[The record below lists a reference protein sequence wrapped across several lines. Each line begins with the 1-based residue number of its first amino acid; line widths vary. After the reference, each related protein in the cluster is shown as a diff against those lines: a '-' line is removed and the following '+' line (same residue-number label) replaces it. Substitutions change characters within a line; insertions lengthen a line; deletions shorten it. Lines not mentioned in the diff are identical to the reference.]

1 MTSPRQ
7 SNHARRASRARKLA
21 EQSPASAQSLS
32 FITAVI
38 DEQARLDTRIP
49 RPIGA
54 EQVAPPPRSPADLAG
69 PIAQLAQHSRPLIEL
84 VLRQG
89 PPPLRDE
96 AQSLDEAG
104 CREALDRL
112 VHREDTTSTRSFFAR
127 VLLQAVWASNPP
139 HPEDAGAAARPP
151 SPPTTSCPDCD
162 HPPQL
167 GVVRPVGDGSEF
179 RLMCSLCLGE
189 WSFPRSGCP
198 ACGESEEGQIAYY
211 GAADELA
218 HLKVRVCETCRRYLL
233 QVDLS
238 KEPQAVPDIDE
249 MAALPLDVWATGQGL
264 RKLHPNLLGI

>member
-1 MTSPRQ
+1 MTFPRQ
-7 SNHARRASRARKLA
+7 SNHARRASRARELA
-21 EQSPASAQSLS
+21 ERSPASAEPLS
-32 FITAVI
+32 FIAAVI
-38 DEQARLDTRIP
+38 AEQSRLDTRTP

-54 EQVAPPPRSPADLAG
+54 EQAAAPRQSPADLAG
-69 PIAQLAQHSRPLIEL
+69 PIARLAQHSGPLIEL

-112 VHREDTTSTRSFFAR
+112 VHLEDTTSTRSFFAR

-139 HPEDAGAAARPP
+139 HSEDADSAARPP
-151 SPPTTSCPDCD
+151 SPPTTSCPECG

-167 GVVRPVGDGSEF
+167 GVVRRVGDGSEF
-179 RLMCSLCLGE
+179 RLMCSLCLGQ
-189 WSFPRSGCP
+189 WSFPRNGCP
-198 ACGESEEGQIAYY
+198 ACGESEEGRIAYY
-211 GAADELA
+211 GAADEFA
-218 HLKVRVCETCRRYLL
+218 HLKVRACETCRRYLL

-238 KEPQAVPDIDE
+238 KEPRSVPDIDE

-264 RKLHPNLLGI
+264 WKLYPNLLGI